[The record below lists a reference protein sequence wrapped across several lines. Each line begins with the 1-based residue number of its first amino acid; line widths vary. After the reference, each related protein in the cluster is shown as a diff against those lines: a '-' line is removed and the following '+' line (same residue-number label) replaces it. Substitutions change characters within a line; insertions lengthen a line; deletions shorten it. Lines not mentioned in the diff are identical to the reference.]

1 MSKKGITIQFP
12 EHVKKRLE
20 EMSEEVGI
28 PQNQLVNLATISM
41 LENYK
46 QKGSFIFVDLLNP
59 DHKSNNTTRTSK

>member
-12 EHVKKRLE
+12 EHIKKRLE

-59 DHKSNNTTRTSK
+59 EYKSNSTTRTSK